1 MIRSMTRSTIN
12 NEQWYKSMLAGNI
25 VFSSDYELIQTSILG
40 SATSSVTF
48 SSLATYAS
56 TYKHLQIRIA
66 CMFDSTN
73 SNIQARINGDSGA
86 NYARHA
92 LRANFGSGSVESAAG
107 TSLTQ
112 MLIHYNQDNN
122 STNEPAASVIDFV
135 DVYAAKN
142 RTMRAFSGT
151 ISGTNKNQIY
161 VASGLHLSTA
171 ALTSITIHAGTSFD
185 SSGGNFR
192 TGSRFSL
199 YGIKG

>member
-1 MIRSMTRSTIN
+1 MTLSALGIF
-12 NEQWYKSMLAGNI
+12 SAAGAGGG
-25 VFSSDYELIQTSILG
+25 VAAGSFDLISTSILG
-40 SATSSVTF
+40 SATSSITF
-48 SSLATYAS
+48 SSLDTYSS

-86 NYARHA
+86 NYARHV
-92 LRANFGSGSVESAAG
+92 LRGNFGSGAVESAAG
-107 TSLTQ
+107 TSLNQ
-112 MLIHYNQDNN
+112 MLVHYNQDNN

-151 ISGTNKNQIY
+151 ASGTNKNQLY
-161 VASGLHLSTA
+161 FASGLYLSTA
-171 ALTSITIHAGTSFD
+171 ALTSITIQAGTSFD

-192 TGSRFSL
+192 TGSRFSI

>member
-1 MIRSMTRSTIN
+1 
-12 NEQWYKSMLAGNI
+12 MLGFPLGILSAAGAGG
-25 VFSSDYELIQTSILG
+25 VVSAGSYELIESNILG
-40 SATSSVTF
+40 SAQTSITF
-48 SSLATYAS
+48 SGLATYAS

-66 CMFDSTN
+66 CMFDSIN
-73 SNIQARINGDSGA
+73 STIQARINGDSGA
-86 NYARHA
+86 NYTRHA
-92 LRANFGSGSVESAAG
+92 LRTNVGAGSVETNSG

-142 RTMRAFSGT
+142 RTIRALSGT
-151 ISGTNKNQIY
+151 SSGANKNQLWMS
-161 VASGLHLSTA
+161 SGLYLSTA
-171 ALTSITIHAGTSFD
+171 SLTSITIQAGTSFD

-199 YGIKG
+199 YGIR